1 MGNRQSPIIN
11 RQSDDELISA
21 YLDGRLAEAE
31 RAAFEARL
39 RAEPDVQRR
48 LDVTRLLVATARAL
62 PAQPLPRDFT
72 LPIAASAAPQTRAGA
87 RVNPLN
93 WFLRLGSALAAA
105 VFVIAIG
112 LDLAGLSAPPAQPPA
127 PAMQS
132 QEAMAADVVMTVPAE
147 SGAAAPPGAAPAGAS
162 PEAQPASGEQ
172 PMQAMRQA
180 AEPAVETQPTPEQP
194 AQPMALPKAAADTAP
209 AATLEA
215 GSMQPAVVTETPATR
230 VDALPASQPT
240 EAPQSPDATMRP
252 SESAPTAPPQ
262 SDTTPW
268 LRIVAGVAFALA
280 VSLGVLGWRRS

>member
-1 MGNRQSPIIN
+1 MT
-11 RQSDDELISA
+11 
-21 YLDGRLAEAE
+21 EAE

-39 RAEPDVQRR
+39 RAEPEVQRR

-72 LPIAASAAPQTRAGA
+72 LPLAASAAPQTRPGA
-87 RVNPLN
+87 HVKPLS
-93 WFLRLGSALAAA
+93 WFLRVGSALAAA

-112 LDLAGLSAPPAQPPA
+112 FDLAGLSAPPAQPPA
-127 PAMQS
+127 PATQS

-147 SGAAAPPGAAPAGAS
+147 SGAAAPARAA

-180 AEPAVETQPTPEQP
+180 AEPAVETKPTPEQP
-194 AQPMALPKAAADTAP
+194 AQTMAAPKAAADTAP

-215 GSMQPAVVTETPATR
+215 GSMQPAVVTEAPATR
-230 VDALPASQPT
+230 VDALPASQST

-252 SESAPTAPPQ
+252 SESAPTAAAQ

>member
-1 MGNRQSPIIN
+1 MT
-11 RQSDDELISA
+11 
-21 YLDGRLAEAE
+21 EAE

-72 LPIAASAAPQTRAGA
+72 LPLAASAAPQTRPGA

-127 PAMQS
+127 PATQAAFAAPTPQS
-132 QEAMAADVVMTVPAE
+132 KEAMAADAAMAVPAE
-147 SGAAAPPGAAPAGAS
+147 AGEAAPAGAA

-194 AQPMALPKAAADTAP
+194 AQPMAAPIAAAETAP
-209 AATLEA
+209 AATPEA
-215 GSMQPAVVTETPATR
+215 ESMQPAVVTEAPATR

-252 SESAPTAPPQ
+252 SESAPQ

-268 LRIVAGVAFALA
+268 LRIVAGVALALA